1 MKTISFKDFEQHFDD
16 FIEDVIENGRHYK
29 IELEDGKAVMLI
41 PYEEYKVL
49 VDTYEEWLNPTE
61 IKED

>member
-29 IELEDGKAVMLI
+29 IELDDGKAVMLI
-41 PYEEYKVL
+41 PAEDYTFL
-49 VDTYEEWLNPTE
+49 VNTYEEWVNST
-61 IKED
+61 KETID

>member
-49 VDTYEEWLNPTE
+49 VDTYEEWLNPSE